1 MDRPTEPFDLAGLG
15 ADWAVK
21 EGSDG
26 KAFAVFQPAIE
37 QSLNDD
43 RAYRLITLQNGLT
56 ALLVSDPQTDKAA
69 ASLSVQIGHLSDP
82 NDLPGLAH
90 FCEHMLFLGTEKFP
104 DEAEYKTYLSRN
116 SGSSNA
122 YTSMD
127 ETNYH
132 FDVAPGALPGALARH
147 AQFFTAPLFDP
158 SCTERELN
166 AVDSEFRRNLQLDAR
181 RLFQLG
187 KATSSKEPGSVYHK
201 FGTGSKESLW
211 EEPKTRGENVRDRLL
226 EWYGQHY
233 SANLMKLA
241 VLSSQSLDELTDI
254 VISEYSNI
262 PNANHEAPV
271 FPVSPIS
278 PAEAQTEISYRTVKN
293 TPQLRIE
300 FALPDLRANW
310 PTKPGRYL
318 SHFAGH
324 EGPGSILADLKER
337 GWATSLSSSS
347 SNGAPGFEF
356 FRISINMTATGLAHY
371 KEILSIVFSY
381 LSLLKSTPPIEWAW
395 EEMQQLGK
403 IGWRWKEKGQPH
415 GTVRNLASQLSTSL
429 YPPERSLVGPWFAT
443 KWDAGLMKEIL
454 DAIKPELC
462 RVFVGSQDPL
472 PGREFWKSKEQ
483 HYGTEYDVYPLD
495 LEHVSQPVS
504 PPASLALPE
513 QNIFIPSRLELVT
526 KEPSPKPFMRPSLVR
541 QTPTSRLF
549 YKRDDIWCIPR
560 ASACFIFRTPLADQT
575 PRHAILTQLFTSL
588 IEESLAKYAYD
599 ATLAGLDYAVG
610 TETDGF
616 SLTVSGYTDKLSV
629 LLGVVLDKIKGFQAD
644 SKQFELV
651 HDRLERAYR
660 NAKLNNPSTTADSHL
675 RHLTRQTHW
684 TFDDR
689 LGGLQGLTMTDVD
702 QHAAKLIEQLQVDAL
717 VHGNLARED
726 ALDMLALVEGR
737 LAARPSDPAENDYHR
752 ALILPSGSN
761 IVYRPIVPSAE
772 NVNSAASVYYQVG
785 ATTNHNLVA
794 RLALFAQIA
803 KVPVFSTLRTK
814 EQLGYIVS
822 SSTWTLNA
830 WAGFRVI
837 VQSERTAEY
846 LEDRIEALW
855 SAFGETLEGM
865 GEDEFGKER
874 ESLAAKKEERAKSL
888 GQESA
893 RYWAEIETNELD
905 FASREREAATIRQL
919 TKKDIVDFFQ
929 TYISP
934 SSSSR
939 TKLSILMRSQRLQP
953 AAAGPLLTAIRA
965 SAPSPIADDA
975 AALFT
980 SKPTLAQIEEFIQS
994 KIPSPASE
1002 IKVEMEKLRE
1012 LPVLKDGV
1020 RELEEQEVEP
1030 FRRGLALAEG
1040 YKPVAD
1046 FSEDLKTQAHL

>member
-15 ADWAVK
+15 ADWAIK

-26 KAFAVFQPAIE
+26 KEFAVFQPAIE

-43 RAYRLITLQNGLT
+43 RDYRLITLRNGLT
-56 ALLVSDPQTDKAA
+56 ALLVSDPETDKAA

-82 NDLPGLAH
+82 DDLPGLAH

-132 FDVAPGALPGALARH
+132 FDAAPGALPGALARH

-187 KATSSKEPGSVYHK
+187 KATSSREPGSVYYK

-211 EEPKTRGENVRDRLL
+211 EEPKKRGENVRDRLL

-241 VLSSQSLDELTDI
+241 VLSSQSLDELADI

-262 PNANHEAPV
+262 PNVNREAPI

-278 PAEAQTEISYRTVKN
+278 PAVAQTEISYRTVKN

-300 FALPDLRANW
+300 FALPDLRASW

-356 FRISINMTATGLAHY
+356 FRININMTATGLAHY

-381 LSLLKSTPPIEWAW
+381 LSLLKSTPPLEWAW

-443 KWDAGLMKEIL
+443 KWDARLLSDIL
-454 DAIKPELC
+454 DAIEPELC

-472 PGREFWKSKEQ
+472 PGRKFWKSKEQ

-495 LEHVSQPVS
+495 LEHISQPVS
-504 PPASLALPE
+504 PPANLALPE
-513 QNIFIPSRLELVT
+513 QNIFVPSRLELVT

-541 QTPTSRLF
+541 QTPTTRLF
-549 YKRDDIWCIPR
+549 YKKDDIWCIPR
-560 ASACFIFRTPLADQT
+560 ASAYFIFRTPLADQT

-629 LLGVVLDKIKGFQAD
+629 LIGVVLDKIKCFQAD

-689 LGGLQGLTMTDVD
+689 LEGLQGLSTTDVD
-702 QHAAKLIEQLQVDAL
+702 QHAAKLIAQLQIDAL

-726 ALDMLALVEGR
+726 ALDMLALVEGK
-737 LAARPSDPAENDYHR
+737 LAARPLAPAENDYHR
-752 ALILPSGSN
+752 ALVLPKGSN

-785 ATTNHNLVA
+785 ATTDHALVA

-822 SSTWTLNA
+822 SSPWTLNA

-837 VQSERTAEY
+837 VQSERPAEY

-855 SAFGETLEGM
+855 SAFCETLERM

-888 GQESA
+888 AQESA
-893 RYWAEIETNELD
+893 RFWAQIETNELD

-919 TKKDIVDFFQ
+919 TKKDIIDFFQ

-953 AAAGPLLTAIRA
+953 ATTGPLLAAIRA
-965 SAPSPIADDA
+965 SASSAVADAA

-980 SKPTLAQIEEFIQS
+980 SKPTLAQVDEFIQS
-994 KIPSPASE
+994 KIPSLSSE
-1002 IKVEMEKLRE
+1002 IEVETEKLHK
-1012 LPVLKDGV
+1012 LPVLKDAV

-1040 YKPVAD
+1040 YKPVTD
-1046 FSEDLKTQAHL
+1046 FSEDLEMQAHL